1 MVWYEGGGGC
11 DEEEIPSRCSSVEF
25 AGEIL
30 LFRPSSWTIVVVVVV
45 EVVGRREVNML
56 LDWAAIKSKEVVVEL
71 SSLLLVILFVVE
83 GFGCMV
89 RLIIVA

>member
-1 MVWYEGGGGC
+1 MVWYEGCGGC
-11 DEEEIPSRCSSVEF
+11 SEDDDEIPSRCSSVEF

-30 LFRPSSWTIVVVVVV
+30 LFRPSSWTIVVVVV

-56 LDWAAIKSKEVVVEL
+56 LDWAAIKSKDVVVEL
-71 SSLLLVILFVVE
+71 SSLLVILFVVE

-89 RLIIVA
+89 C